1 MRNAA
6 NSDERRYGVCSGVQ
20 GQLNVH
26 TFNKD
31 SIYKKR
37 NLKKTTTIQLMPSL
51 EGNLKKKFTVEV
63 KLLNLY

>member
-37 NLKKTTTIQLMPSL
+37 NLKKTTIQLMPSL
-51 EGNLKKKFTVEV
+51 EGNLKKKSSPSR
-63 KLLNLY
+63 